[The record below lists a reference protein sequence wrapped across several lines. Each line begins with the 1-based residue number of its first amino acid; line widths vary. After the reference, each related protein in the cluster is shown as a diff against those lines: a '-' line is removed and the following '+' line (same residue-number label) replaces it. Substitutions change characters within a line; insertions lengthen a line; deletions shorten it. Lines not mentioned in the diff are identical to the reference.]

1 MKSSTPPGVTS
12 DPREFVLPFENPQAA
27 SAPTRRSSRLRTA
40 PAEALAAE
48 ATAADSEDTTPVS
61 AAPLSRRAARQRLN
75 TAEVFVAATAV
86 AAAVGVTD
94 PRPVDSRDAETPDS
108 REAEVVEVPEPSETA
123 VAEALEDAVAETIA
137 AETISAAEPVETHTV
152 PEPDAIPEPEAI
164 PEAEPTSSSDADAFE
179 TASRAFRTVSSATG
193 PTRTASAAA
202 AEDEPEDAPVVEPA
216 AGEHVARR
224 RPSARKIFAAGA
236 TVGVMSLAGLLAVGM
251 TLPAEAVA
259 AVQGGAPLSATSLVA
274 SGAAGADA
282 KDDIQAFVTSSDV
295 QNESLARSE
304 SFSTMSLVE
313 VASEEGIN
321 YSNEVFTNDPEA
333 AIQWPF
339 KVGVGMSSG
348 YGMRWGRLHE
358 GIDFVP
364 GEGAP
369 IQAIA
374 DGVVR
379 IATEQGAAYGVTVY
393 IDHVIDGQVITSHY
407 SHMQYGSLQVKA
419 GQTVKVGDVVGHTGN
434 TGRSYGAHLHFE
446 LIING
451 STIDPLPWLRENAG
465 RYSY

>member
-1 MKSSTPPGVTS
+1 MAT
-12 DPREFVLPFENPQAA
+12 
-27 SAPTRRSSRLRTA
+27 
-40 PAEALAAE
+40 AAE
-48 ATAADSEDTTPVS
+48 VQAADSEDTSPVS
-61 AAPLSRRAARQRLN
+61 AAPLSRRAARERLT

-86 AAAVGVTD
+86 AAATAASESTD
-94 PRPVDSRDAETPDS
+94 LEVADSDAAAPG
-108 REAEVVEVPEPSETA
+108 EVVESEDTPA
-123 VAEALEDAVAETIA
+123 AAAPPAAEQLAAEQAAAEASV
-137 AETISAAEPVETHTV
+137 
-152 PEPDAIPEPEAI
+152 PDAADF
-164 PEAEPTSSSDADAFE
+164 DADPFT
-179 TASRAFRTVSSATG
+179 TASRVFRSVATG
-193 PTRTASAAA
+193 PTPTASAEEPVA
-202 AEDEPEDAPVVEPA
+202 EPETAPADEAPA
-216 AGEHVARR
+216 ATHVARR
-224 RPSARKIFAAGA
+224 RPPVRKFLAVGA

-259 AVQGGAPLSATSLVA
+259 AVQGGQPLSATSLVA
-274 SGAAGADA
+274 ASGAGATGGKSDE
-282 KDDIQAFVTSSDV
+282 IQAFVTSSDV
-295 QNESLARSE
+295 QNESLARSD

-348 YGMRWGRLHE
+348 FGMRWGRLHE

-369 IQAIA
+369 IQAVA

-379 IATEQGAAYGVTVY
+379 IATEQGGAYGVTVY
-393 IDHVIDGQVITSHY
+393 IDHVIDGEVVTSHY

-446 LIING
+446 IIVNG
-451 STIDPLPWLRENAG
+451 AKIDPLPWLRENAG

>member
-1 MKSSTPPGVTS
+1 M
-12 DPREFVLPFENPQAA
+12 
-27 SAPTRRSSRLRTA
+27 
-40 PAEALAAE
+40 
-48 ATAADSEDTTPVS
+48 
-61 AAPLSRRAARQRLN
+61 
-75 TAEVFVAATAV
+75 FVAATAV
-86 AAAVGVTD
+86 AAATGATTSTD
-94 PRPVDSRDAETPDS
+94 PVDAATDDAPIEDVEPVE
-108 REAEVVEVPEPSETA
+108 A
-123 VAEALEDAVAETIA
+123 VAV
-137 AETISAAEPVETHTV
+137 SEPVETRTA
-152 PEPDAIPEPEAI
+152 PEPDAIPETAAI
-164 PEAEPTSSSDADAFE
+164 PEAEPTRIAGATDAFE
-179 TASRAFRTVSSATG
+179 TASRAFRTVASETAPTPTAAGSDGAADESATAQ
-193 PTRTASAAA
+193 PETSATA
-202 AEDEPEDAPVVEPA
+202 
-216 AGEHVARR
+216 HVARR
-224 RPSARKIFAAGA
+224 RPPVRKFFAAGA

-259 AVQGGAPLSATSLVA
+259 AVQGATSLSATSLVA
-274 SGAAGADA
+274 SGSAAVDG
-282 KDDIQAFVTSSDV
+282 KDEIQAFVTSSDV
-295 QNESLARSE
+295 QNESLARSD
-304 SFSTMSLVE
+304 SFSTMSLIE

-379 IATEQGAAYGVTVY
+379 IATEQGGAYGVTVY

-419 GQTVKVGDVVGHTGN
+419 GQTVKVGDIVGHTGN

-446 LIING
+446 IIING

>member
-1 MKSSTPPGVTS
+1 M
-12 DPREFVLPFENPQAA
+12 PFENSQAA
-27 SAPTRRSSRLRTA
+27 SAPTRRSSRPRTA
-40 PAEALAAE
+40 AFEAPAAGASEVVSEAVP
-48 ATAADSEDTTPVS
+48 TSSD
-61 AAPLSRRAARQRLN
+61 APSSRRAARQRLS

-86 AAAVGVTD
+86 SAAAAAAAAESTDVVGVE
-94 PRPVDSRDAETPDS
+94 SSDAP
-108 REAEVVEVPEPSETA
+108 EVVADPIVM
-123 VAEALEDAVAETIA
+123 AEAAPALSDVVDDGVEDAA
-137 AETISAAEPVETHTV
+137 AP
-152 PEPDAIPEPEAI
+152 
-164 PEAEPTSSSDADAFE
+164 SSSADAFE
-179 TASRAFRTVSSATG
+179 TAARAFRSVASESPSA
-193 PTRTASAAA
+193 PA
-202 AEDEPEDAPVVEPA
+202 AETVADEPEAPALDEVPA
-216 AGEHVARR
+216 AHVVRR
-224 RPSARKIFAAGA
+224 RPSARKFLAAGA

-259 AVQGGAPLSATSLVA
+259 AVQGTQSLAATSLVA
-274 SGAAGADA
+274 ASGSTSADDA
-282 KDDIQAFVTSSDV
+282 DDEIQAFVTSSDV
-295 QNESLARSE
+295 QNESLARSD
-304 SFSTMSLVE
+304 SFSTVSLIQ

-379 IATEQGAAYGVTVY
+379 TATEQGGAYGVTVY
-393 IDHVIDGQVITSHY
+393 IDHVIDGQIVTSHY

-419 GQTVKVGDVVGHTGN
+419 GQTVKVGDIVGHTGN

-446 LIING
+446 IIING
-451 STIDPLPWLRENAG
+451 GTIDPLPWLRENAG
-465 RYSY
+465 RTSY

>member
-1 MKSSTPPGVTS
+1 MTS

-40 PAEALAAE
+40 PAEAPAAE
-48 ATAADSEDTTPVS
+48 AQAADSEDTTPVS
-61 AAPLSRRAARQRLN
+61 AAPLSRRAARQRLS

-86 AAAVGVTD
+86 AAAVGATE
-94 PRPVDSRDAETPDS
+94 SAES
-108 REAEVVEVPEPSETA
+108 VEDIDTSESGATESGA
-123 VAEALEDAVAETIA
+123 SESTGSVEDIETSDTVVAEQVDTAAAEAIA
-137 AETISAAEPVETHTV
+137 AETVAAAEPVETHTA
-152 PEPDAIPEPEAI
+152 PEPDAIPEPEAL
-164 PEAEPTSSSDADAFE
+164 PEAEPTSSSSTDAFAA
-179 TASRAFRTVSSATG
+179 ASRTFRAVSSETG
-193 PTRTASAAA
+193 PTPTGSASDEAADEPVAEQVPTAAA
-202 AEDEPEDAPVVEPA
+202 
-216 AGEHVARR
+216 HVARR
-224 RPSARKIFAAGA
+224 RPSVRKIFAAGA

-259 AVQGGAPLSATSLVA
+259 AVQGTASLSSTSLVA
-274 SGAAGADA
+274 SGAAAAEG
-282 KDDIQAFVTSSDV
+282 KDEIQAFVTSSDV
-295 QNESLARSE
+295 QNESLARSD

-379 IATEQGAAYGVTVY
+379 IATEQGGAYGVTVY

-446 LIING
+446 IIING

>member
-1 MKSSTPPGVTS
+1 M
-12 DPREFVLPFENPQAA
+12 PFENPQAA
-27 SAPTRRSSRLRTA
+27 SAPTRRSSRPRTA
-40 PAEALAAE
+40 AFEA
-48 ATAADSEDTTPVS
+48 S
-61 AAPLSRRAARQRLN
+61 AAGVTEAVSEAASVSEAPSVPFEAPTSRRAARQRLN
-75 TAEVFVAATAV
+75 TAEVFIAATAV
-86 AAAVGVTD
+86 AAASAAS
-94 PRPVDSRDAETPDS
+94 DSADVVAVEPAEAP
-108 REAEVVEVPEPSETA
+108 AEVDEP
-123 VAEALEDAVAETIA
+123 IA
-137 AETISAAEPVETHTV
+137 AEPTAAPAAEPAASAQ
-152 PEPDAIPEPEAI
+152 DAPEAPR
-164 PEAEPTSSSDADAFE
+164 PEDGENGSRRPSAHDAFE
-179 TASRAFRTVSSATG
+179 TAARAFRHVAPAAMSQPATETDA
-193 PTRTASAAA
+193 PAAAA
-202 AEDEPEDAPVVEPA
+202 AEMPA
-216 AGEHVARR
+216 EHIARR
-224 RPSARKIFAAGA
+224 RPSARKFLAVGA

-259 AVQGGAPLSATSLVA
+259 AVQGTPTLASTSLVA
-274 SGAAGADA
+274 ASGSASKAASNDE
-282 KDDIQAFVTSSDV
+282 IQAFVTSSDV
-295 QNESLARSE
+295 QNESLARSD
-304 SFSTMSLVE
+304 SFSSVSLIQ

-321 YSNEVFTNDPEA
+321 YSNEVFTNDAEA

-379 IATEQGAAYGVTVY
+379 IATEQGNAYGVTVY

-419 GQTVKVGDVVGHTGN
+419 GQTVKVGDIVGHTGN

-446 LIING
+446 IIING

-465 RYSY
+465 RMSY

>member
-1 MKSSTPPGVTS
+1 M
-12 DPREFVLPFENPQAA
+12 PFENPQAA

-40 PAEALAAE
+40 AFEASAAGVTE
-48 ATAADSEDTTPVS
+48 AVSEAAPVS
-61 AAPLSRRAARQRLN
+61 EPASGGTEAPTSRRAARQRLN
-75 TAEVFVAATAV
+75 TAEVFIAASAV
-86 AAAVGVTD
+86 AAASAAS
-94 PRPVDSRDAETPDS
+94 DSADVVAVEPT
-108 REAEVVEVPEPSETA
+108 EAPEVVIEP
-123 VAEALEDAVAETIA
+123 VAE
-137 AETISAAEPVETHTV
+137 
-152 PEPDAIPEPEAI
+152 
-164 PEAEPTSSSDADAFE
+164 
-179 TASRAFRTVSSATG
+179 
-193 PTRTASAAA
+193 
-202 AEDEPEDAPVVEPA
+202 PVVEPA
-216 AGEHVARR
+216 ALPEMADDAHPEPQQADSGDAGHRSSSDDAFETAARAFRRAAPKSASTPTVEPEAVAAEETPVEHVARR
-224 RPSARKIFAAGA
+224 RPSARKFLTVGA

-259 AVQGGAPLSATSLVA
+259 AVQGTQAITATSLVA
-274 SGAAGADA
+274 ASGSKSADKAGDE
-282 KDDIQAFVTSSDV
+282 IQAFVTSSDV
-295 QNESLARSE
+295 QNESLARSD
-304 SFSTMSLVE
+304 SFSTVSLIQ

-321 YSNEVFTNDPEA
+321 YSNEVFTNDAEA

-379 IATEQGAAYGVTVY
+379 TATEQGGAYGVTVY
-393 IDHVIDGQVITSHY
+393 IDHVIDGQIVTSHY

-419 GQTVKVGDVVGHTGN
+419 GQTVKVGDIVGHTGN

-446 LIING
+446 IIING
-451 STIDPLPWLRENAG
+451 GTIDPLPWLRENAG
-465 RYSY
+465 RTSY

>member
-1 MKSSTPPGVTS
+1 M
-12 DPREFVLPFENPQAA
+12 
-27 SAPTRRSSRLRTA
+27 
-40 PAEALAAE
+40 
-48 ATAADSEDTTPVS
+48 
-61 AAPLSRRAARQRLN
+61 
-75 TAEVFVAATAV
+75 AATAV
-86 AAAVGVTD
+86 AAVNADSPADEVVLVTEVVSAEVAVEVEVDTETADATPQPSAPGASA
-94 PRPVDSRDAETPDS
+94 PVDSAPVDS
-108 REAEVVEVPEPSETA
+108 ADE
-123 VAEALEDAVAETIA
+123 
-137 AETISAAEPVETHTV
+137 
-152 PEPDAIPEPEAI
+152 
-164 PEAEPTSSSDADAFE
+164 DAFE
-179 TASRAFRTVSSATG
+179 SAARAFRSVATGSTPVTEAPKITVEPSATESS
-193 PTRTASAAA
+193 TT
-202 AEDEPEDAPVVEPA
+202 
-216 AGEHVARR
+216 HVAVGRR
-224 RPSARKIFAAGA
+224 TPRRFLALGA

-259 AVQGGAPLSATSLVA
+259 AVQGGQNLASTSLVA
-274 SGAAGADA
+274 SAASASKTSSDGE
-282 KDDIQAFVTSSDV
+282 IQAFVTSSDV
-295 QNESLARSE
+295 QNESLARSD
-304 SFSTMSLVE
+304 SFSTVSLVQ

-321 YSNEVFTNDPEA
+321 YSNEIFTNDTEA

-379 IATEQGAAYGVTVY
+379 IATEQGNAYGVTVY

-419 GQTVKVGDVVGHTGN
+419 GDKVKVGDIVGHTGN

-446 LIING
+446 IIING

-465 RYSY
+465 RTSY

>member
-1 MKSSTPPGVTS
+1 MRARTPPSVTS
-12 DPREFVLPFENPQAA
+12 NPREFVLPFENPQAA
-27 SAPTRRSSRLRTA
+27 SAPTRRSSRLRTEPIVA
-40 PAEALAAE
+40 TAAE
-48 ATAADSEDTTPVS
+48 VQAADSEDTSPVS
-61 AAPLSRRAARQRLN
+61 AAPLSRRAARERLT

-86 AAAVGVTD
+86 AAATAASESTD
-94 PRPVDSRDAETPDS
+94 LEVADSDAAAPG
-108 REAEVVEVPEPSETA
+108 EVVESEDTPA
-123 VAEALEDAVAETIA
+123 AAAPPAAEQLAAEQAAAEASV
-137 AETISAAEPVETHTV
+137 
-152 PEPDAIPEPEAI
+152 PDAADF
-164 PEAEPTSSSDADAFE
+164 DADPFT
-179 TASRAFRTVSSATG
+179 TASRVFRSVATG
-193 PTRTASAAA
+193 PTPTASAEEPVA
-202 AEDEPEDAPVVEPA
+202 EPETAPADEAPA
-216 AGEHVARR
+216 ATHVARR
-224 RPSARKIFAAGA
+224 RPPVRKFLAVGA

-259 AVQGGAPLSATSLVA
+259 AVQGGQPLSATSLVA
-274 SGAAGADA
+274 ASGAGATGGKSDE
-282 KDDIQAFVTSSDV
+282 IQAFVTSSDV
-295 QNESLARSE
+295 QNESLARSD

-348 YGMRWGRLHE
+348 FGMRWGRLHE

-369 IQAIA
+369 IQAVA

-379 IATEQGAAYGVTVY
+379 IATEQGGAYGVTVY
-393 IDHVIDGQVITSHY
+393 IDHVIDGEVVTSHY

-446 LIING
+446 IIVNG
-451 STIDPLPWLRENAG
+451 AKIDPLPWLRENAG